1 MKKALLAFS
10 AAAVALTIAAPA
22 EARRTGP
29 MTCAQWH
36 HHHCMAWRPRAGAWN
51 VGYVFGPNYGYSAY
65 NTIPRVYAHRYNLDP
80 NYRYVHRGNRL
91 YVVDPGSYAVT
102 RVITVPY

>member
-1 MKKALLAFS
+1 MTKALLALG
-10 AAAVALTIAAPA
+10 AAAAALTVAAPA
-22 EARRTGP
+22 SAHRTGP

-36 HHHCMAWRPRAGAWN
+36 HGHCMAWRPRAGAYN
-51 VGYVFGPNYGYSAY
+51 VGYVFGPHYGYTAY
-65 NTIPRVYAHRYNLDP
+65 NALPHAYVSRYSLDP

-102 RVITVPY
+102 RVVTIPY